1 METSNGVKE
10 TDPWFG
16 LQAIESD
23 ELYPTIENGITRL
36 DTAAKMEHPILEVN
50 YLK

>member
-16 LQAIESD
+16 LRAIKD
-23 ELYPTIENGITRL
+23 NELYPTIENGITRL